1 MRSDKK
7 PFVRPEV
14 KRLGTVAEL
23 TKENN
28 ILQFIDVPL
37 GGPIIQAS

>member
-23 TKENN
+23 TKQNN
-28 ILQFIDVPL
+28 NFQFTDVPI
-37 GGPIIQAS
+37 GSVVTPS